1 MGERDIHENSKQA
14 PPQNKEVL
22 NMATPIK
29 STPVLKGKDLVNLAN
44 DLKRPDVNKARRNKA
59 LKFLLSVSK
68 GDK

>member
-1 MGERDIHENSKQA
+1 
-14 PPQNKEVL
+14 
-22 NMATPIK
+22 MATPIK

-44 DLKRPDVNKARRNKA
+44 DLKRPDVNKDRRNKA

>member
-1 MGERDIHENSKQA
+1 MGKRETNNKPH
-14 PPQNKEVL
+14 KEVL

-29 STPVLKGKDLVNLAN
+29 STPVLKGKDLVELVN
-44 DLKRPDVNKARRNKA
+44 DLKKPDINKERRNKA